1 MSEITEIKANYFRQ
15 ILILKLTKKNN
26 NNESIIYYL
35 SNKSFEIKH
44 TQKITQVD
52 SKKKKI
58 QIK

>member
-44 TQKITQVD
+44 TQKIT
-52 SKKKKI
+52 
-58 QIK
+58 